1 MGFFVCG
8 MMGRFGLPKEFIM
21 KRLLLIVLPL
31 FISVGYSQKFVHT
44 ETFENGNIKSITSHK
59 ETRNRIEKVKYVEYY
74 RNGQKLKEE
83 TYKGGE
89 KDGLFT
95 EWYYNGQKEYERP
108 FKDGNKDG
116 LYTQWYVSGQKRV
129 EGTYKDG
136 KKDGKW
142 TKWYENGQKKS
153 EEIFKDG
160 KFVSKKEWNEDGSV
174 KE

>member
-1 MGFFVCG
+1 
-8 MMGRFGLPKEFIM
+8 M

-31 FISVGYSQKFVHT
+31 FISVGFSQQIIHT
-44 ETFENGNIKSITSHK
+44 ETYDNENIKSITFHK
-59 ETRNRIEKVKYVEYY
+59 KTRNGIEKVKSEEYHDD
-74 RNGQKLKEE
+74 GQKKSEG
-83 TYKGGE
+83 TYKNGE
-89 KDGLFT
+89 KYGLWT
-95 EWYYNGQKEYERP
+95 SWYKNGQKEFERT

-160 KFVSKKEWNEDGSV
+160 KLISEKDWYEDGSENESYRV
-174 KE
+174 K